1 MRVTRE
7 LVHYDI
13 EVSVEALYAAASC
26 SVEIIGFSFSERK
39 FRIVGGDTKF
49 AYAARNPQDLC

>member
-1 MRVTRE
+1 M
-7 LVHYDI
+7 HYDI